1 MNRAT
6 VYRWVAAFRKTGLL
20 SSLIPNTKM
29 RGGKA
34 GSRISPAVESIIQD
48 AIENFHNTE
57 QQQSIAETVYVQDFN
72 PKKG

>member
-1 MNRAT
+1 
-6 VYRWVAAFRKTGLL
+6 
-20 SSLIPNTKM
+20 M